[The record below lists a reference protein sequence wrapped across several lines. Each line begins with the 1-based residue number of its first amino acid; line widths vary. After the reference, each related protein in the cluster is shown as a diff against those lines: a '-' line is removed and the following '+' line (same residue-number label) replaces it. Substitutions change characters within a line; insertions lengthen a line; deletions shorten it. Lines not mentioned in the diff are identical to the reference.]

1 MSEPLGRVVGIG
13 GGRPQK
19 LSFLAISQSPADLF
33 QRGERVTA
41 RLGTDV
47 DLVNAHALG
56 ATGSGGL
63 GPRLRDLT
71 GGVGNKIRVSLNP
84 PVILADNMAGGQ
96 FSVKA
101 TLDDASEVNFDTTPA
116 PDRFKFDGAGS
127 RDWYGPLG
135 YIGPYLNGDG
145 GGVPE
150 TGGGN
155 WVFDFGFTD
164 ETSASITFTMAQ
176 LHALAAAQG
185 VVHISYGDLDISSLI
200 DYPLNMTGGKTIASI
215 NVYKNVPFGSA
226 ISTYVCQ
233 VTCRD
238 DGGNLRNILP
248 GVGAMSFLNLTADPT
263 GIITPSSTFT
273 LANTPEVRI
282 RIWSLASG
290 AGAPVGGLKV
300 PTGRSV
306 TSVAFTRDWP
316 FVFSPTNVEG
326 CTIRIVDSF
335 NTFLGNFSGDTEG
348 TVTASPSDGPAG
360 VDRYLFYR
368 FQIPEREAAVVDIPI
383 DAATI
388 LAAIPPGTPVLDA
401 QSGTATK
408 LGNGLLFS
416 YAGFTVDEV
425 ALVVGDDGAA
435 AQYGPAGLAAP
446 SGITVYFERDTDI
459 GFPAQSIDL
468 RPTVSSYQ
476 WPTPP
481 GPAGAVLSGDA
492 SIKLDFNFFPKD
504 APVVSADLLVTDP
517 YPVRGCT
524 RTAFRFRCVPPMSER
539 PDAFTSPRFKVLA
552 LGSQGQVGDRTLWT
566 PIVMNLQ
573 STEAHGK
580 SGNDNQVSLACYP
593 FVDALPDDWDGA
605 TLSICAAEYSAPWAF
620 VRFLILP
627 DTGDASGYVLSIA
640 ASADGALR

>member
-13 GGRPQK
+13 GGRPRK
-19 LSFLAISQSPADLF
+19 LAFLAISQSAEDLF
-33 QRGERVTA
+33 QRGERVLSN
-41 RLGTDV
+41 LGTDV
-47 DLVNAHALG
+47 DLARAAALG
-56 ATGSGGL
+56 ATGSGGP
-63 GPRLRDLT
+63 GPALRDLT
-71 GGVGNKIRVSLNP
+71 GGVGNRIRVSLNP
-84 PVILADNMAGGQ
+84 PVILADNMVGGQ

-101 TLDDASEVNFDTTPA
+101 TLDDASEINCDTTPA
-116 PDRFKFDGAGS
+116 PDRFKFDGQGS

-150 TGGGN
+150 TGGGD
-155 WVFDFGFTD
+155 WTFDFIFAD
-164 ETSASITFTMAQ
+164 ETSASIQFTMAQ
-176 LHALAAAQG
+176 LHALATAQG
-185 VVHISYGDLDISSLI
+185 VVHISYGDIDVTSLLDPI
-200 DYPLNMTGGKTIASI
+200 LNASGGKTIDHVTLTKTTA
-215 NVYKNVPFGSA
+215 FGSSV
-226 ISTYVCQ
+226 STYVCQ
-233 VTCRD
+233 MLIRD
-238 DGGNLRNILP
+238 SGGALRNLLP
-248 GVGAMSFLNLTADPT
+248 GVGAMSFLNLKADPSGT
-263 GIITPSSTFT
+263 VTPSSTFT
-273 LANTPEVRI
+273 LANTPEI
-282 RIWSLASG
+282 RMRVWSLASG

-368 FQIPEREAAVVDIPI
+368 FQIPARDPATVDIPI
-383 DAATI
+383 DAASI
-388 LAAIPPGTPVLDA
+388 LAAIPPGTPVLNA

-435 AQYGPAGLAAP
+435 AQYGPSGLTAP

-459 GFPAQSIDL
+459 GVPAQSIDL

-504 APVVSADLLVTDP
+504 APLVAGDLLVTEP
-517 YPVRGCT
+517 YTVKGC
-524 RTAFRFRCVPPMSER
+524 RRAAFRFRCVPPMGAR
-539 PDAFTSPRFKVLA
+539 PTEYTSPRFKVLA
-552 LGSQGQVGDRTLWT
+552 LASQGPVDGRILWT
-566 PIVMNLQ
+566 PIVVNVQ

-580 SGNDNQVSLACYP
+580 SGTDNYLSLACYP
-593 FVDALPDDWDGA
+593 FVEFLPDDWDGA
-605 TLSICAAEYSAPWAF
+605 TLSICAAEYAVPWAF

-627 DTGDASGYVLSIA
+627 DTGDASGYVLSIL
-640 ASADGALR
+640 ASADGVGP

>member
-19 LSFLAISQSPADLF
+19 LSFVSISQSPADLF

-47 DLVNAHALG
+47 DLANAHAFG

-101 TLDDASEVNFDTTPA
+101 TLDDASEINLDTTPA
-116 PDRFKFDGAGS
+116 PDRFRFDGQGS

-150 TGGGN
+150 TGGGE
-155 WVFDFGFTD
+155 WYFSFDFGD
-164 ETSASITFTMAQ
+164 ETSASITLTMAN

-185 VVHISYGDLDISSLI
+185 VVHISYGDLDLSSLI
-200 DYPLNMTGGKTIASI
+200 DVPLNMAGKTLHA
-215 NVYKNVPFGSA
+215 VHVTKTTPFGG
-226 ISTYVCQ
+226 INSTYVCQ
-233 VTCRD
+233 LTVRD
-238 DGGNLRNILP
+238 DAGQLRNPLP
-248 GVGAMSFLNLTADPT
+248 GVGAMSFLNLKADPS
-263 GIITPSSTFT
+263 GVITPTAPIP
-273 LANTPEVRI
+273 LAATPEVRL

-290 AGAPVGGLKV
+290 AGAPVGGLKI

-368 FQIPEREAAVVDIPI
+368 FQIPARDPATVDIPI

-388 LAAIPPGTPVLDA
+388 LASIPPGTPVLDA

-435 AQYGPAGLAAP
+435 AQYGPVGLVAP

-481 GPAGAVLSGDA
+481 GPAGAVLTGDA

-504 APVVSADLLVTDP
+504 APVVSADLLVTEP
-517 YPVRGCT
+517 YPVRACT
-524 RTAFRFRCVPPMSER
+524 RTAFRFRCTPPMSER
-539 PDAFTSPRFKVLA
+539 PTDYTSPRFKVLV

-566 PIVMNLQ
+566 PLVMNLQ

-605 TLSICAAEYSAPWAF
+605 TLSICGAEYSVPWAF
-620 VRFLILP
+620 VRFVILP
-627 DTGDASGYVLSIA
+627 DTGDASGYVLSII
-640 ASADGALR
+640 ASADGAGR